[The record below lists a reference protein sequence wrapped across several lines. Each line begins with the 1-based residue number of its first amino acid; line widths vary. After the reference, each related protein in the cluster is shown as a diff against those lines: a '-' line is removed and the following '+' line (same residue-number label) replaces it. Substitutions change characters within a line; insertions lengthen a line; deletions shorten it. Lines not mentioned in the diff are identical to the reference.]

1 MLTQLCQAADESKIL
16 EYSSEYSASKK
27 LSAAKKA
34 KWWAPQTLDTLLNF
48 AAKFS
53 FEIQPAWRWFS
64 EFMGYERMG
73 SSCHF
78 ETTIC
83 LCPSKQMVSHKG
95 FDNKDVLGV
104 NCINELHNTNRIAP
118 PLKFEWFPE
127 EQKTMIK
134 VSYVC
139 EGKVGDY
146 LFQLDNIW

>member
-1 MLTQLCQAADESKIL
+1 MKEWGRVAIL
-16 EYSSEYSASKK
+16 KQQFAFV
-27 LSAAKKA
+27 LPN
-34 KWWAPQTLDTLLNF
+34 KWFHT
-48 AAKFS
+48 
-53 FEIQPAWRWFS
+53 
-64 EFMGYERMG
+64 
-73 SSCHF
+73 
-78 ETTIC
+78 
-83 LCPSKQMVSHKG
+83 KG